1 VTTLGEFLQIFVC
14 DCLLWAVA
22 KKLIEVAHIFSP
34 VKVMHL
40 FERKLVG
47 PHFGR
52 FFTFWAIFSHFG
64 RFFHILG
71 DFFHILG
78 DFFTFWAIFSHFG
91 RFFHILGNFFTSS
104 SGRPVRMPRFLNE
117 QSFQINCLFKPQK
130 TVLKAI

>member
-1 VTTLGEFLQIFVC
+1 MTTLGEFLQIFDC

-22 KKLIEVAHIFSP
+22 MIIIEMAHIFST

-40 FERKLVG
+40 FERKWVG

-52 FFTFWAIFSHFG
+52 
-64 RFFHILG
+64 
-71 DFFHILG
+71 FFHILG